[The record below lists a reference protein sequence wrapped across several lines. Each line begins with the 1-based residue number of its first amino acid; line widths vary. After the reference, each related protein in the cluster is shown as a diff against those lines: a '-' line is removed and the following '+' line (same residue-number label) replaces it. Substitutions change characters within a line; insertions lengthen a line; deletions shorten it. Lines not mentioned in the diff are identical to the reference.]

1 MALVRVPLRLHIRGR
16 ALPSLIS
23 VVWVPLARRRSLR
36 HAVFGGLVVVH
47 PWRPSFRAVVV
58 KWISRQCARQ
68 VGPARGV
75 FVPPL
80 AAMQGPARYYG
91 SPARGRMSRNAWLRR
106 GVGCSGLVPRDAF
119 RVVIV
124 VVAHQRCAV
133 LSCGLACSAVWLE
146 SCVSIVGCV
155 AGALVFAVV
164 RAFAT
169 SVRVIG
175 AVSGRRW
182 F

>member
-1 MALVRVPLRLHIRGR
+1 ML
-16 ALPSLIS
+16 
-23 VVWVPLARRRSLR
+23 
-36 HAVFGGLVVVH
+36 
-47 PWRPSFRAVVV
+47 
-58 KWISRQCARQ
+58 
-68 VGPARGV
+68 
-75 FVPPL
+75 
-80 AAMQGPARYYG
+80 
-91 SPARGRMSRNAWLRR
+91 
-106 GVGCSGLVPRDAF
+106 F

-133 LSCGLACSAVWLE
+133 VSCGLARSAVLLE

-164 RAFAT
+164 RAFAV
-169 SVRVIG
+169 SVRVFG